1 MNHQESIGE
10 LIKLSTQAFITI
22 DAAKENIADLTDVLN
37 EMLDDF
43 QSIQV
48 QIEAKILELEA
59 IIELQKQSKAW
70 V

>member
-1 MNHQESIGE
+1 MNHQELFGE
-10 LIKLSTQAFITI
+10 LIKLSTEAFITI
-22 DAAKENIADLTDVLN
+22 DAAKENISDLTDVLN

-59 IIELQKQSKAW
+59 IIELQKQSKL
-70 V
+70 

>member
-1 MNHQESIGE
+1 MNHQESFGE

-22 DAAKENIADLTDVLN
+22 DAAKENISDLTDVLN

-59 IIELQKQSKAW
+59 IIELQKQVNA
-70 V
+70 

>member
-59 IIELQKQSKAW
+59 IIELQKQSKA
-70 V
+70 

>member
-1 MNHQESIGE
+1 MNQQESFAE

-22 DAAKENIADLTDVLN
+22 DAAKENIADLTEILN

-43 QSIQV
+43 QNIQV

-59 IIELQKQSKAW
+59 IIELQKQIKI
-70 V
+70 

>member
-1 MNHQESIGE
+1 MNHQESFGE

-22 DAAKENIADLTDVLN
+22 DAAKENIADLTHVLY

-48 QIEAKILELEA
+48 QIEASILELEA
-59 IIELQKQSKAW
+59 IIELQKQINA
-70 V
+70 